1 MGAIAKEMQDPR
13 HALPR
18 DQDKA
23 LIDLDQARLPFAM
36 CDTKTWFEPCE
47 IIQSRTIDRIL
58 MTP

>member
-36 CDTKTWFEPCE
+36 CDTKTWFELCE
-47 IIQSRTIDRIL
+47 IIQ
-58 MTP
+58 